1 MVEHGRFEV
10 AARDVADT
18 AILGGRNVIEFVNFS
33 SRWRLKTVMA
43 GIAARGQYRRG
54 IVVDRRVGKIGRIMA
69 RHTIGRSDR
78 VRARWAVIQ
87 GRCLGPGS
95 NGSNSRKV
103 AIVAGDTIA
112 GDTFVRQ
119 HR

>member
-1 MVEHGRFEV
+1 MIEHGRFEV

-18 AILGGRNVIEFVNFS
+18 AILGGRNVVGFVNFS

-43 GIAARGQYRRG
+43 GIAARGQYGRC
-54 IVVDRRVGKIGRIMA
+54 IVVNRRVGKIGRIMA
-69 RHTIGRSDR
+69 RHAICRSDR
-78 VRARWAVIQ
+78 MRTWRAVIQ
-87 GRCLGPGS
+87 RRCLGSGA

-112 GDTFVRQ
+112 GDAFVRQ